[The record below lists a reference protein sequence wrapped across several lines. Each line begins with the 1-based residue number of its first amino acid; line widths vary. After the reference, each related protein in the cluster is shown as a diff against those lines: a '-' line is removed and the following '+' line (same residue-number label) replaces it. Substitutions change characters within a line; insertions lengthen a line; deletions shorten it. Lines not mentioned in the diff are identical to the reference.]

1 MDNRIKLNLQLFA
14 EETAA
19 AESAPAAESTQ
30 TEAAQTGVTAANP
43 ARRGRKE
50 NPLANV
56 RYGIQPEGEQDA
68 AVRNSTQARAE
79 RPTFKQLIDGEY
91 KNDAHEYV
99 QGILQERFKK
109 NAAMQKNMDDL
120 MPVLLSLGQRYGLDM
135 AEVNENSIKALK
147 EKLDADDDHL
157 EKEAMARGMTKEGY
171 KLLLDV
177 QNREQILQQKEK
189 RTLETER
196 FEQHIQKLSQQAE
209 KIGIDLRKEMQ
220 NPEFVRLTSPG
231 VGVPVEQA
239 YRLIHQDEI
248 LQGGMQYAAKQS
260 AESVAKSVASGQK
273 RIAENGMTRKG
284 ANVIYRSDPRT
295 MSKAD
300 RDEINRR
307 AALGEKISF

>member
-1 MDNRIKLNLQLFA
+1 MKNRIKLNLQLFA
-14 EETAA
+14 DENAA
-19 AESAPAAESTQ
+19 AENVPAAESTQ
-30 TEAAQTGVTAANP
+30 TEATQTGVTAANP

-56 RYGIQPEGEQDA
+56 RYGRQPDMEQDA
-68 AVRNSTQARAE
+68 AAQSTQTRAE

-109 NAAMQKNMDDL
+109 NAVMQKNMDDL

-157 EKEAMARGMTKEGY
+157 EREAMARGMSKEGY

-177 QNREQILQQKEK
+177 QNRERILQQKEK
-189 RTLETER
+189 RTLENER
-196 FEQHIQKLSQQAE
+196 FEQHIQNLTQQAE

-220 NPEFVRLTSPG
+220 NDEFVRLTSPG
-231 VGVPVEQA
+231 VGVPVERA

-307 AALGEKISF
+307 AAIGEKISF

>member
-1 MDNRIKLNLQLFA
+1 MKNHLELNLQLFA
-14 EETAA
+14 DENAA

-30 TEAAQTGVTAANP
+30 TEATQTGVTAANP

-56 RYGIQPEGEQDA
+56 RYGRQPEMEQDA
-68 AVRNSTQARAE
+68 AAHSTQTRGE
-79 RPTFKQLIDGEY
+79 KLTFKQLIEGEY

-189 RTLETER
+189 RTLENER

-209 KIGIDLRKEMQ
+209 KIGIDLRREMQ
-220 NPEFVRLTSPG
+220 NPDFVRLTSPG

-239 YRLIHQDEI
+239 YRLVHQDEI
-248 LQGGMQYAAKQS
+248 LQGGMQFAAKQS
-260 AESVAKSVASGQK
+260 AENVAKSVASGQK

-284 ANVIYRSDPRT
+284 ANVIYRSDPKQ

-307 AALGEKISF
+307 AALGEKITF

>member
-1 MDNRIKLNLQLFA
+1 MKNRIKLNLQLFA
-14 EETAA
+14 DENAA

-30 TEAAQTGVTAANP
+30 TEATQTGVTAANP

-56 RYGIQPEGEQDA
+56 RYGRQPDMEQDA
-68 AVRNSTQARAE
+68 AAQSTQKRAE

-109 NAAMQKNMDDL
+109 NAVMQKNMDDL

-157 EKEAMARGMTKEGY
+157 EREAMARGMSKEGY

-177 QNREQILQQKEK
+177 QNRERILQQKEK
-189 RTLETER
+189 RTLENER
-196 FEQHIQKLSQQAE
+196 FEQHIQNLTQQAE

-220 NPEFVRLTSPG
+220 NDEFVRLTSPG
-231 VGVPVEQA
+231 VGVPVERA

>member
-1 MDNRIKLNLQLFA
+1 MKNRIKLNLQLFA
-14 EETAA
+14 DENAA
-19 AESAPAAESTQ
+19 AENVPAAESTQ
-30 TEAAQTGVTAANP
+30 TEATQTGVTAANP

-56 RYGIQPEGEQDA
+56 RYGRQPDMEQDA
-68 AVRNSTQARAE
+68 AAQSTQTRAE

-109 NAAMQKNMDDL
+109 NAVMQKNMDDL

-157 EKEAMARGMTKEGY
+157 EREAMARGMSKEGY

-177 QNREQILQQKEK
+177 QNRERILQQKEK
-189 RTLETER
+189 RTLENER
-196 FEQHIQKLSQQAE
+196 FEQHIQNLTQQAE

-220 NPEFVRLTSPG
+220 NDEFVRLTSPG
-231 VGVPVEQA
+231 VGVPVERA